1 MKRPV
6 LSVPK
11 APQVSDHALV
21 RFLQRSGMDVEVIRS
36 ALEDSLA
43 TAHGAAQAIGGGD
56 HLILASDMIFVV
68 RGGVVTTAIPDADIA
83 SRARILTQRDRTQ
96 RR

>member
-43 TAHGAAQAIGGGD
+43 VAHGAAQAIGGGD
-56 HLILASDMIFVV
+56 HLIVADDMLFVV
-68 RGGVVTTAIPDADIA
+68 RDNVVTTAIPSGDIRD
-83 SRARILTQRDRTQ
+83 RARILCQRDRAQ